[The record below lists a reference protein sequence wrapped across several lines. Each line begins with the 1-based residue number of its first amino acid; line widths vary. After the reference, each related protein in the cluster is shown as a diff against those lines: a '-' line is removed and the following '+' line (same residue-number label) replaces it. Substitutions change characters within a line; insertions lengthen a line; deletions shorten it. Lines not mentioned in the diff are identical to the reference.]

1 MPLSTPARRLTTE
14 RRTPR
19 RTLTAAIAAPV
30 LALTLA
36 APGAQATPVWN
47 GAGETPS
54 SPVADGGSRPTTFD
68 RQTLPPGDGWA
79 SLDGGTTGGA
89 DAASDDVI
97 EVRTRDEL
105 VAAVQGD
112 HPKIVRVVGDIDAN
126 TAADGSA
133 LTCTDYARDG
143 YTLRGYLD
151 AFDPAHWNGPASGP
165 LEDARKASYAAQGEQ
180 IRVRIGA
187 NTTLI
192 GAGDVQLSGFV
203 VEVANVDNVIVRN
216 LRISDA
222 YDCFPGWNGGTW
234 KTEWDNL
241 VVSGSTHVWLDHLS
255 LDDGKTVDTEQPEYF
270 GEPFLRHDGLLDVV
284 RGADL
289 VTISWSELRGHD
301 KSMLFGNGDD
311 RTTDRGK
318 LRVTM
323 HHNELIDLVQRG
335 PRVRFGQVHVYDN
348 VYRVTDPAR
357 YGYSWGVGVESS
369 IKARENTFE
378 LADGV
383 DAGRIIGDAGGTG
396 IDVEGTWVNGAEV
409 DVLAA
414 YNATNPEAPLTG
426 EVAGAAGPHGVIQP
440 AEVAVPA
447 VARGAGSGKL
457 DRWQDPTDPAVAGA
471 ALLRR
476 IGAPRTATADGPAW
490 SPVATGFAGT
500 ATADQPRGTTGG
512 TGGRTVIAS
521 DPAELAAFAAMPEP
535 LTILVDGSLQ
545 VEPYGSVIKVAGDK
559 TIAGVGP
566 QAELVGGGL
575 FLDRVENVIVRN
587 LTFRDSY
594 VAGDWDGKFADNNN
608 DGIRIDTSS
617 HVWIDHSEFARLGD
631 GLVDVRKD
639 STAVTLSWNVFR
651 DHNKAVGVGWTPN
664 VVTTLT
670 MHHNWF
676 SNTYQRNASIDN
688 VAAGHLYNNFL
699 QGQAQY
705 GTMSRGA
712 SRLVVEH
719 SAYAHG
725 EDAIVAK
732 DPESRVHSRANRF
745 DSIRGRKD
753 NTGPT
758 FDPATYYAYTADPTD
773 DVVEIVTAGAGPLA
787 TDKAI
792 GSQVTV
798 ALDGTGD
805 FASIGAAVGAAW
817 RSDHPI
823 EIVVE
828 PGTYR
833 EVVRVWPGA
842 EGLTI
847 RGATGDPEDVVLTY
861 DLASGQP
868 KFYGG
873 VFGGTGA
880 ATLAILAN
888 DVTVQDITVAN
899 GYDEAANGGS
909 QAQALRTVGDRIV
922 LDGVRLIGNQ
932 DTFLAETPAKGT
944 ISRVYVTD
952 SYVEGDVD
960 FIYARATMV
969 LEDSEIHSVD
979 RGAAVNGYVAAPA
992 TAQGTNGFLFTGCRF
1007 TSDAAAGTVFLGRPW
1022 HPSSDPSVEPSV
1034 VVRDSWLGAHV
1045 RTPAW
1050 SDMGGWPWQ
1059 EDFLRE
1065 YRNTGPGAAPAGEE
1079 AEGRPQLTDDEAVQ
1093 HTREVYL
1100 TGSDGWTPWA

>member
-1 MPLSTPARRLTTE
+1 LTTE
-14 RRTPR
+14 RRTPK

-36 APGAQATPVWN
+36 APGAQAAPVTN
-47 GAGETPS
+47 GPVESPS
-54 SPVADGGSRPTTFD
+54 SPVADGGPLPTAFD

-126 TAADGSA
+126 TATDGTP
-133 LTCTDYARDG
+133 LTCEDYARDG
-143 YTLRGYLD
+143 YTLEGYLD
-151 AFDPAHWNGPASGP
+151 AFDPAHWEGPAKGP
-165 LEDARKASYAAQGEQ
+165 LEDARKASNRAQGQQ

-192 GAGDVQLSGFV
+192 GAGDVALSGFV
-203 VEVANVDNVIVRN
+203 VEVSNVDNVIVRN

-222 YDCFPGWNGGTW
+222 YDCFPGWNGSTW

-255 LDDGKTVDTEQPEYF
+255 LDDGKTVDTEQPEYL

-311 RTTDRGK
+311 RTSDRGK

-323 HHNELIDLVQRG
+323 HHNELVDLVQRG

-369 IKARENTFE
+369 ITARENTFE

-383 DAGRIIGDAGGTG
+383 DTSRIINAWGGTG
-396 IDVEGTWVNGAEV
+396 IDVEGTRVNGAEV

-414 YNATNPEAPLTG
+414 YNAANPEAPLTG
-426 EVAGAAGPHGVIQP
+426 EVAGAAGPHGAIQP

-457 DRWQDPTDPAVAGA
+457 ERWQDPTDPAVAGA

-476 IGAPRTATADGPAW
+476 IGAPRTTTADGPAW

-521 DPAELAAFAAMPEP
+521 DADQLAAYAALPEP
-535 LTILVDGSLQ
+535 LTILVNRSLRLEPLGSM
-545 VEPYGSVIKVAGDK
+545 IRVAGDK
-559 TIAGVGP
+559 TIAGIGRR
-566 QAELVGGGL
+566 AELVGGGL

-594 VAGDWDGKFADNNN
+594 VPGDWDGKSADNNN

-617 HVWIDHSEFARLGD
+617 HVWIDHNEFARLGD

-651 DHNKAVGVGWTPN
+651 DHNKTVGVGWTPN
-664 VVTTLT
+664 VVTTIT

-676 SNTYQRNASIDN
+676 SNTYQRSAAIDN

-699 QGQAQY
+699 DGQGHY

-712 SRLVVEH
+712 SQLVVEH
-719 SAYAHG
+719 SVYAHG

-732 DPESRVHSRANRF
+732 DSESRVHSRANRF

-787 TDKAI
+787 TDEAT

-817 RSDHPI
+817 RSDHPT

-861 DLASGQP
+861 DLASGTQ

-880 ATLAILAN
+880 ATLAILAD
-888 DVTVQDITVAN
+888 DVTVQDITVENA
-899 GYDEAANGGS
+899 YDEAANGGS

-944 ISRVYVTD
+944 VSRVYVTD

-969 LEDSEIHSVD
+969 LEDSEIHSFD

-992 TAQGTNGFLFTGCRF
+992 TAQGTRGFLFTGCRF

-1022 HPSSDPSVEPSV
+1022 HPSSDPDVEPSV
-1034 VVRDSWLGAHV
+1034 VVRDSWLGEHV

-1079 AEGRPQLTDDEAVQ
+1079 VDGRPQLTDDEAVQ
-1093 HTREVYL
+1093 HTREAYL
-1100 TGSDGWTPWA
+1100 TGADGWTPWA